1 MKKRIL
7 VVAPHPDDEILGC
20 GGTLLRHIDEGDEV
34 AWMIC
39 TKPPEDQ
46 QWTKDFLDQRK
57 KDILVVSKTMNFM
70 NTYELNFPATKL
82 DQLPASDIISNMSSI
97 FEEFQPNIIYTPHR
111 GDVHS
116 DHKVI
121 FDCVNACS
129 KWFRYPSIEK
139 LLAYETSSETEF
151 NYKSN
156 QLFHPNTFIDISPYL
171 DKKLEIMSIYK
182 TEIGNFPFPRSLET
196 LEALAKW
203 RGSNSGFMAAEAF
216 QLLMERSHVN

>member
-20 GGTLLRHIDEGDEV
+20 GGTLLRHIDEGHEV

-39 TKPPEDQ
+39 TKAPENH

-57 KDILVVSKTMNFM
+57 KDILLVSKAMNFM
-70 NTYELNFPATKL
+70 STYELNFPATKL
-82 DQLPASDIISNMSSI
+82 DQLSASEIISKMSGI
-97 FEEFQPNIIYTPHR
+97 FEEFQPNIIYTAHR

-116 DHKVI
+116 DHKII

-139 LLAYETSSETEF
+139 LLAYETPSESEF

-156 QLFHPNTFIDISPYL
+156 QLFHPNTFIDISSYL

-182 TEIGNFPFPRSLET
+182 TEIRNFPFPRSLET

-203 RGSNSGFMAAEAF
+203 RGSNSGFIAAEAF
-216 QLLMERSHVN
+216 QLLMERSHLN